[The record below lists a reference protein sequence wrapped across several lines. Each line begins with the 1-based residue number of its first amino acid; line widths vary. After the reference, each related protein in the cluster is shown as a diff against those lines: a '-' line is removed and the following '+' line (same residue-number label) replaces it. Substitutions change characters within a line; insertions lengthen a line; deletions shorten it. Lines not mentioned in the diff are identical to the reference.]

1 MIDMIA
7 RDRANGQPV
16 ELRIA
21 LVTARGALE
30 LDEDMP
36 LLRAALRVEGA
47 EVETPC
53 WDDPGIDW
61 KRFGSA
67 LLRSTWDYAD
77 RIDEF
82 LAWCDRCAAGTHLV
96 NPPEVIRW
104 NTDKHY
110 LADLARA
117 GVPVV
122 PSRFVEPGADARA
135 DLEAFLAGGA
145 SSLTIG
151 VACEFEEFV
160 VKPAIGAGSRDA
172 ARYGRSEAGLALEH
186 VHRLLAAGRSAL
198 LQPYLARVDEH
209 GETAVLYLAGRF
221 SHAVRKGPL
230 LRPGAAMVEGLFAP
244 EEIRPRDADRAELGI
259 AAATYAAIPFAAP
272 AYARIDLL
280 RDAWGA
286 PVVLEL
292 ELTEPSLF
300 LAHAPGAA
308 GPFARHLVAHLRKS
322 VASG

>member
-198 LQPYLARVDEH
+198 LQPYLAKSGRARRD
-209 GETAVLYLAGRF
+209 GRAVPRGSIQPCGPQGPVVATGGGDGRG
-221 SHAVRKGPL
+221 AVR
-230 LRPGAAMVEGLFAP
+230 
-244 EEIRPRDADRAELGI
+244 
-259 AAATYAAIPFAAP
+259 
-272 AYARIDLL
+272 AR
-280 RDAWGA
+280 GN
-286 PVVLEL
+286 
-292 ELTEPSLF
+292 PSSRC
-300 LAHAPGAA
+300 G
-308 GPFARHLVAHLRKS
+308 
-322 VASG
+322 SG